1 VYHHPKPP
9 KRSCLRSLRIYFVDQ
24 ILIVMPNISLVLTFA
39 RWWGSSRAVQSQT
52 LLVLLV
58 IVDTDKG
65 EQRASPCSCHCE
77 RNQRVSEIKYSDK
90 KTQVSIYFVLISV
103 SIRRAA
109 RNAPESFVTSTL
121 KALFPIIFSFLV
133 LNKICA

>member
-1 VYHHPKPP
+1 
-9 KRSCLRSLRIYFVDQ
+9 
-24 ILIVMPNISLVLTFA
+24 MPNISLVLIFA

-65 EQRASPCSCHCE
+65 EQGASPCSCHCE

-90 KTQVSIYFVLISV
+90 KTQVSIYLYELVYQSGVQLEMHQRVL
-103 SIRRAA
+103 
-109 RNAPESFVTSTL
+109 
-121 KALFPIIFSFLV
+121 
-133 LNKICA
+133 